1 MDKWVAAL
9 GAVVQ
14 RINALRGDSVLGI
27 DIGSSSIKIVELRS
41 GSPKPILETYG
52 IIELA
57 SYEQHTPKEGLHAD
71 MDKRGQAI
79 LDLLHEVG
87 ASASSAG
94 MSLPLSKVF
103 ISLIDT
109 LKRDEKQLQRI
120 IQTEAK
126 RYIPV
131 PIETVTLVWQ
141 IIREPESGSA
151 FTHAEKKQVE
161 SPSMHKIILVA
172 TRNETLDEYQKIAND
187 AHLYVPFYEA
197 EVFSALRSLP
207 QMRGAPFLIM
217 DIGISGSK
225 IYIADDQGNAIDTH
239 YLETISTGGR
249 ASSET
254 IVRLAEAA
262 SRMVHTYNTAHP
274 GSIAMCVLAGGG
286 ALVPEMAPYMTHALQ
301 LPVKRADPFAEVRT
315 PMILEDVLRDVGPL
329 YTVACGLALRALS
342 ENGSVIEKMRTYFA
356 R

>member
-1 MDKWVAAL
+1 MDRWASAL

-14 RINALRGDSVLGI
+14 RVNALKGGSVLGI
-27 DIGSSSIKIVELRS
+27 DIGSSSIKMVELRP
-41 GSPKPILETYG
+41 GNPKSILETYG
-52 IIELA
+52 MIELA
-57 SYEQHTPKEGLHAD
+57 SYEQHRSNEGLRTD

-87 ASASSAG
+87 AFASSAG
-94 MSLPLSKVF
+94 MSLPLSTVF
-103 ISLIDT
+103 ISLVET
-109 LKRDEKQLQRI
+109 LKRDEKQLQQI

-131 PIETVTLVWQ
+131 PIETVTLAWQ
-141 IIREPESGSA
+141 IIREPEPGSA
-151 FTHAEKKQVE
+151 FTHAEKRQIE
-161 SPSMHKIILVA
+161 SPRPHKIILVA
-172 TRNETLDEYQKIAND
+172 TRNETLDEYQKISRD

-207 QMRGAPFLIM
+207 HMRGAPFLFM

-225 IYIADDQGNAIDTH
+225 IYIADAQGNAVDTH
-239 YLETISTGGR
+239 YLETISTAGL

-254 IVRLAEAA
+254 IVKLAETA
-262 SRMVHTYNTAHP
+262 SRMVHTYNAAHP
-274 GSIAMCVLAGGG
+274 GSIATCILSGGG
-286 ALVPEMAPYMTHALQ
+286 ALIPEMAPYMTHALQ
-301 LPVKRADPFAEVRT
+301 LPVKRADPFSEVQA
-315 PMILEDVLRDVGPL
+315 PMVLEDVLRDVGPL

-342 ENGSVIEKMRTYFA
+342 ENGLLTERIRTYFW